1 MLLSSGPDILTCN
14 PSWADDDHD
23 DGEAAAAADDD
34 DHYDHYGEDDR
45 HYDSFAVLRA

>member
-23 DGEAAAAADDD
+23 DGEAATA
-34 DHYDHYGEDDR
+34 DHYDHYGDNAH